1 MQINIK
7 RIDIILEL
15 LLDIAL
21 YQISIAVMSYIDSDF
36 EFTETILVHSLKSIT
51 YLEFIKIINLAS
63 DKSIL

>member
-1 MQINIK
+1 
-7 RIDIILEL
+7 
-15 LLDIAL
+15 
-21 YQISIAVMSYIDSDF
+21 MSYIYSDF